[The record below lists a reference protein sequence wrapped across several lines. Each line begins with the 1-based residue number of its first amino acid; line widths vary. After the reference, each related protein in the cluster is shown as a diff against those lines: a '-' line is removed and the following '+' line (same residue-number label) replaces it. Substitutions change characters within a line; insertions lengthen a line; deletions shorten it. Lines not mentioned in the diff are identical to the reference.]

1 MEYMWFCCFGLVIQ
15 ATNNFYIDKR
25 VKFEAYSSCKADCL
39 YHNRINIS
47 NLFQQKLEFLCDLRS
62 KATLTCLTIVIKCF
76 GKLLDA
82 FNVQFY
88 CKIILGM

>member
-25 VKFEAYSSCKADCL
+25 VKFEAYSSCKADRL

-47 NLFQQKLEFLCDLRS
+47 NLFQQRLKFLYDRRS
-62 KATLTCLTIVIKCF
+62 KATLTCLAIVIKSFRKRIGCF
-76 GKLLDA
+76 KC
-82 FNVQFY
+82 NV
-88 CKIILGM
+88 